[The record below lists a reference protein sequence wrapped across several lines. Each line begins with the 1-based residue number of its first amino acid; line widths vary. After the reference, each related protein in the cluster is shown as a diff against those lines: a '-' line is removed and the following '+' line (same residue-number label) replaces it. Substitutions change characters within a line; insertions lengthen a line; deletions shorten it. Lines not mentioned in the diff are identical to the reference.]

1 MFVLSIQRGRSFE
14 LLAASDD
21 IEKLRNKMKDE
32 VLDFLSEVYGN
43 DEEAFDWLMPIT
55 DDMVYWS
62 DEDEEYPTIYRIQS
76 VDTI

>member
-14 LLAASDD
+14 LLAASND
-21 IEKLRNKMKDE
+21 IEKLHNKMKDE
-32 VLDFLSEVYGN
+32 VLDFLSEVYGD